1 MIMGISWRDD
11 LAIGIE
17 SIDNQ
22 HRELIARFDALL
34 TACRD
39 GNGGPELL
47 RLIIFLDDYV
57 VTHFRD
63 EERLQRKVSYP
74 EYEQHRQQH
83 AGFVKRLHA
92 LKSQLSE
99 DTPPALSQIL
109 STNNMLLDWLLKH
122 ISSEDQAM
130 GRFIHLNS

>member
-1 MIMGISWRDD
+1 MGISWRED

-17 SIDNQ
+17 AIDNQ
-22 HRELIARFDALL
+22 HRELINRFDALL

-39 GNGGPELL
+39 GNGGTELL
-47 RLIIFLDDYV
+47 RLISFLDDYV

-63 EERLQRKVSYP
+63 EESLQRKVSYP

-92 LKSQLSE
+92 LKNQLSKDE
-99 DTPPALSQIL
+99 TPALSHIL
-109 STNNMLLDWLLKH
+109 NTNNMLLDWLIKH
-122 ISSEDQAM
+122 ISSEDQAL
-130 GRFIHLNS
+130 GRFIKLNS